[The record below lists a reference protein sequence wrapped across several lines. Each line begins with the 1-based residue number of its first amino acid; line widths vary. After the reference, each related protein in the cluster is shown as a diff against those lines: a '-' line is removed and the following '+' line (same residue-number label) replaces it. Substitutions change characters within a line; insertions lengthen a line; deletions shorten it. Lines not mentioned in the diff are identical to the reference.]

1 MGGDASKYNNEK
13 NLSINIESNKVCY
26 FPGEIMS
33 GTITLFPFLQ
43 SFEKIM
49 EYPKLNITINELK
62 HYSYTTGSGK
72 HKRTVHVKEEKN
84 LVNTSIEFVNYV
96 SMDFS
101 AGFKIPFSVQIPD
114 DAYPSINFGY
124 NDVVR
129 HSFIVELPEVEAKR
143 TKIFAIKNNFPKN
156 RDNTLLKDMIE
167 ENKEFKKSKLFFEK
181 GSCLLNFKMPKNYFY
196 YNEKIPFEVNLDCSN
211 LKMEIKSVKISLYR
225 RERNNLKTDY
235 SKTRNSGGKI
245 INQKLIDLQK
255 GLNNYH
261 ISDIIEF
268 PTSSDNNCL
277 YPPNVYKSL
286 DEHGLLEVNDSKF
299 TYYLY
304 PSSYNGLL
312 SVDYFISLDINF
324 DSSLTFDEEFLV
336 PIYFSANFENN
347 NNMDQMTNQGYSS
360 LNPYTS
366 SNDIYSNNINNN
378 VNFPPQ

>member
-114 DAYPSINFGY
+114 DTYPSINFGY

-167 ENKEFKKSKLFFEK
+167 EKKNLK
-181 GSCLLNFKMPKNYFY
+181 NQNYF
-196 YNEKIPFEVNLDCSN
+196 
-211 LKMEIKSVKISLYR
+211 LK
-225 RERNNLKTDY
+225 
-235 SKTRNSGGKI
+235 
-245 INQKLIDLQK
+245 K
-255 GLNNYH
+255 GL
-261 ISDIIEF
+261 
-268 PTSSDNNCL
+268 
-277 YPPNVYKSL
+277 VY
-286 DEHGLLEVNDSKF
+286 
-299 TYYLY
+299 
-304 PSSYNGLL
+304 
-312 SVDYFISLDINF
+312 
-324 DSSLTFDEEFLV
+324 
-336 PIYFSANFENN
+336 
-347 NNMDQMTNQGYSS
+347 
-360 LNPYTS
+360 
-366 SNDIYSNNINNN
+366 
-378 VNFPPQ
+378 